1 MKRRILSL
9 LVSLALCLAL
19 FPSWGVTAEEIQE
32 TEGLLQAPSICGRL
46 AVRGTQLVDQ
56 QGEAVQLSKLGH
68 VSTRLRTAA
77 LGRGSRDT

>member
-32 TEGLLQAPSICGRL
+32 TETNAITEHENENGGNTAPPHRPG
-46 AVRGTQLVDQ
+46 
-56 QGEAVQLSKLGH
+56 
-68 VSTRLRTAA
+68 
-77 LGRGSRDT
+77 

>member
-32 TEGLLQAPSICGRL
+32 TETTAITDHENENGGNTDPLTGQDEAPAAGSEEDPP
-46 AVRGTQLVDQ
+46 TD
-56 QGEAVQLSKLGH
+56 GEEIPPA
-68 VSTRLRTAA
+68 
-77 LGRGSRDT
+77 D

>member
-32 TEGLLQAPSICGRL
+32 TETNAITEHENENGGNTAPPP
-46 AVRGTQLVDQ
+46 VQD
-56 QGEAVQLSKLGH
+56 EAPDAG
-68 VSTRLRTAA
+68 
-77 LGRGSRDT
+77 